1 MKLLA
6 SVALLGLALAS
17 TFIWDPRPQISEEW
31 FETDREYR
39 YLFDGQITTGM
50 DLPNTQQSATRLQAM
65 VSLQPVDDR
74 TVVFKLTQIRFGSI
88 MEEFEARQLLPFERF
103 QLVKLNEQDKNMLT
117 LPIRFAY
124 RNGLVSDIE
133 FSEEDKPWSA
143 NIKKAVL
150 NMLQINRPKRDE
162 LKKNERDD
170 KNQDYFVATERTLE
184 GECEVEYTI
193 NDMSADKKQWTK
205 SINFQKCNMRP
216 EVQYGVRNRNTKK
229 RDEKLYSTVVKHK
242 VSENKDK
249 FLIHEAELRSQY
261 KLVPLCEKHEM
272 IASVVYNKITLVYAG
287 KMETQIPNMRRDRK
301 ESLIYNSETELA
313 EEKFAMTG
321 DERYLQHVPEWNN
334 KVEHIEKLLSTIIRN
349 FEEKIDPETTH
360 LFARLVKLL
369 RLCREWELTKI
380 QRFLENHEKVNQK
393 VLSLYYDALAMAGT
407 KVTVTELVKL
417 IISEK
422 IDSLKAARLIKA
434 MAEIRVPSE
443 KIAEQVLSVCESQIA
458 EKTPYLKQACWLTYG
473 AIFNG
478 LCRND
483 KLASY
488 HVDNLCKRE
497 LKEKVVGKLMNLF
510 EKSDNRYEK
519 VLMLK
524 SLANA
529 GIDISAYALDKI
541 IYNKD
546 EEKTIRIEAMNALR
560 KLGVIMPRKVQNI
573 LMPIFKDRTE
583 CAEVRMAALR
593 RIMNAKPEQVVM
605 DQIVHQMENER
616 DQNLRS
622 FIYGVLKSVS
632 EFPENDEKTVISV
645 KKALRAVDTE
655 FYEKL
660 NNRVSRWTVKGD
672 EMKYGTTLNLQTLF
686 TKDSALPKDFLASL
700 DTIFGG
706 EWYKYFG
713 ELGFSQQNVDEVM
726 SKFLHKFEDAN
737 MERFVVRGKRSVT
750 SRTSDFFKAIY
761 KKLNFVRRHHSN
773 KEDPH
778 AMLYVRYMDNDYAL
792 LLIDE
797 DSIPKFFKDIVRDGK
812 VQLGDIERTLA
823 TGFQFQNAAG
833 FFFYEFMKKIP
844 TSLGLPLMLTY
855 KMPTVATVQGHIKID
870 LEPKGSADFNGIRA
884 HLLLKP
890 KVASTHVVRAVA
902 FCPVVES
909 GFKMLHSVNF
919 DHPVDAEV
927 KVALKHQLRLNIVF
941 HPHERKRNV
950 IHIQSRPVSFI
961 RHLKKTTHAYP
972 EPNEVTVHLLKQLY
986 PVENFEYSFFRKYG
1000 SLLKVVGTTHI
1011 PLVSRTEGLLNPL
1024 IVGYNTLD
1032 VFMEPTQDV
1041 AKEYV
1046 LSMEL
1051 ETFVPETIEKP
1062 TLEKFFKNNDE
1073 FFELDADDFEPKRN
1087 GDRRSL
1093 VSTYLRNFDNEK
1105 GYKHRLFFKFETVGQ
1120 RNKNEMEME
1129 LEAVCDNKY
1138 RLCRTRLLAHS
1149 TPQEMENRKW
1159 EMNVEV
1165 QTVYPETPKSLS
1177 ELKEQVNREFY
1188 GFIDASWGSNKMNN
1202 VFIRIQGEQ
1211 SREQKVWMKNLG
1223 RAFENK
1229 LTEMEKVKLASN
1241 LNLYKWT
1248 VKYELTPETE
1258 YRMSNLFSLLKNW
1271 QKWDTEYEMVNNQ
1284 ERLLRAQL
1292 NIEPVNRR
1300 TFDLFLNTPQNRI
1313 VIKRGALPMKLPTI
1327 NIHNSNAIEFAGIK
1341 DVISHVVKQNR
1352 AECVIKSENVNT
1364 FDNLPFKT
1372 SFTTCYT
1379 VLAKDCSNE
1388 EPKFVVLMKKL
1399 QKNGNDKKLKLI
1411 NRENI
1416 YEIEMRGNELA
1427 CKVNG
1432 REITHNQME
1441 QYGLNKIHENLY
1453 EIDIGDVSVTF
1464 DGFQANIKLSPLYM
1478 NKQCGL
1484 CGHYDGEKWND
1495 LRRADNEETDAI
1507 QDFHRSYITKDDECD
1522 YEESELEKDNQ
1533 ELEMDLK
1540 NRNYR
1545 GREEKELNDDDVY
1558 SFDES
1563 DDEKDTRKPIHRTRV
1578 IEREH
1583 RVCFS
1588 AEPVLDCPKYTRKTE
1603 VTEEEVDF
1611 VCVRSSNQESRRLL
1625 RKARDEIIPRALLK
1639 GQNWSTTVPIPKSC
1653 VVY

>member
-17 TFIWDPRPQISEEW
+17 TFMWDPRPQISEEW

-39 YLFDGQITTGM
+39 YLFDGQVTTGM

-65 VSLQPVDDR
+65 VSIQPVDDR
-74 TVVFKLTQIRFGSI
+74 TVVFKVTQIRFGSI

-103 QLVKLNEQDKNMLT
+103 QMVKLSEQDKNMLT

-143 NIKKAVL
+143 NIKKAIL
-150 NMLQINRPKRDE
+150 NMLQRDE

-170 KNQDYFVATERTLE
+170 KNHDYFVAIERILE

-193 NDMSADKKQWTK
+193 NDMPTEQKQWTK
-205 SINFQKCNMRP
+205 SINFQKCNIRP
-216 EVQYGVRNRNTKK
+216 EYFVLQVQYGIHNRNTKK
-229 RDEKLYSTVVKHK
+229 RDEKLYSTVMKQK

-261 KLVPLCEKHEM
+261 KLVPMSEKHEM
-272 IASVVYNKITLVYAG
+272 IASVVYNKITLIYAG
-287 KMETQIPNMRRDRK
+287 KTETQIPNVRRDRK
-301 ESLIYNSETELA
+301 ESLIYNSEAEVA

-334 KVEHIEKLLSTIIRN
+334 KMEHIEKLLSTIIRN
-349 FEEKIDPETTH
+349 FEEKIELETTH

-380 QRFLENHEKVNQK
+380 QRFLENHEKVNHK

-407 KVTVTELVKL
+407 KVTMTELVKL

-422 IDSLKAARLIKA
+422 IDNLKAARLIKSL
-434 MAEIRVPSE
+434 AEIRIPSE
-443 KIAEQVLSVCESQIA
+443 KMAEEVLFVCESEVA

-497 LKEKVVGKLMNLF
+497 LKEKVVGKLISLF

-529 GIDISAYALDKI
+529 GIDISAYSLDKI
-541 IYNKD
+541 IYNKE
-546 EEKTIRIEAMNALR
+546 EEKTIRIEAINALR
-560 KLGVIMPRKVQNI
+560 KLGVIMRRKVQNI

-583 CAEVRMAALR
+583 CAEIRMAALR
-593 RIMNAKPEQVVM
+593 RIMDTKPEQVVI

-616 DQNLRS
+616 DQVLRS
-622 FIYGVLKSVS
+622 FIYAVLKSVS
-632 EFPENDEKTVISV
+632 EFPENDEKTVLPV

-672 EMKYGTTLNLQTLF
+672 DMKYGTTLNLQTLF
-686 TKDSALPKDFLASL
+686 TKDSALPKDFLASF
-700 DTIFGG
+700 DTMFGG

-792 LLIDE
+792 LPIDE
-797 DSIPKFFKDIVRDGK
+797 DSIPKFFRDIVRDGK

-823 TGFQFQNAAG
+823 TGFQFQNTAG
-833 FFFYEFMKKIP
+833 FFFYEFLKKIP
-844 TSLGLPLMLTY
+844 TSLGLPLVLTY
-855 KMPTVATVQGHIKID
+855 KMPTVATVQGHIKVD

-884 HLLLKP
+884 HILLKP
-890 KVASTHVVRAVA
+890 KIASTHVVRAVA

-927 KVALKHQLRLNIVF
+927 KVTLKHQLRLNIVF

-950 IHIQSRPVSFI
+950 IHIQSRPVSFM

-972 EPNEVTVHLLKQLY
+972 EPSEVTVHLRKQLY
-986 PVENFEYSFFRKYG
+986 PVENFEYNFFRKTG
-1000 SLLKVVGTTHI
+1000 
-1011 PLVSRTEGLLNPL
+1011 GLLNPL
-1024 IVGYNTLD
+1024 LVGYNTLD

-1046 LSMEL
+1046 LSMEM
-1051 ETFVPETIEKP
+1051 ETFVPEIIEKP
-1062 TLEKFFKNNDE
+1062 TLEKFFKNNNE
-1073 FFELDADDFEPKRN
+1073 FFE
-1087 GDRRSL
+1087 SH

-1105 GYKHRLFFKFETVGQ
+1105 GYKHRLFFKFET
-1120 RNKNEMEME
+1120 MEME
-1129 LEAVCDNKY
+1129 LKAICDNKY
-1138 RLCRTRLLAHS
+1138 RFCRTRLL
-1149 TPQEMENRKW
+1149 NRRW
-1159 EMNVEV
+1159 EMNVEI
-1165 QTVYPETPKSLS
+1165 QTVYPKTPKSLS

-1188 GFIDASWGSNKMNN
+1188 GLMDASWGSHRKNN
-1202 VFIRIQGEQ
+1202 VFIRMQGEQ
-1211 SREQKVWMKNLG
+1211 SREQKVWMKNLN
-1223 RAFENK
+1223 RAFENR
-1229 LTEMEKVKLASN
+1229 LTEMEKLKLASN
-1241 LNLYKWT
+1241 LNLYKWII
-1248 VKYELTPETE
+1248 KYELTPETE
-1258 YRMSNLFSLLKNW
+1258 YHLSNLFSLLKNL

-1284 ERLLRAQL
+1284 EGLLRAQL

-1300 TFDLFLNTPQNRI
+1300 TFDLFLNTPRNRI
-1313 VIKRGALPMKLPTI
+1313 VIKKGALPMKLPTI
-1327 NIHNSNAIEFAGIK
+1327 NIHNSNAIEFAGVK

-1399 QKNGNDKKLKLI
+1399 QKSRNDKKLKLI

-1416 YEIEMRGNELA
+1416 YEIEMLGNELV

-1432 REITHNQME
+1432 RKVTHNQME

-1453 EIDIGDVSVTF
+1453 EIGIGDVSVTF
-1464 DGFQANIKLSPLYM
+1464 DGFQANIKLSPLYK

-1484 CGHYDGEKWND
+1484 CGHYDGEVRLLKISI
-1495 LRRADNEETDAI
+1495 RRQNINAL
-1507 QDFHRSYITKDDECD
+1507 YIYPTA
-1522 YEESELEKDNQ
+1522 
-1533 ELEMDLK
+1533 
-1540 NRNYR
+1540 
-1545 GREEKELNDDDVY
+1545 
-1558 SFDES
+1558 
-1563 DDEKDTRKPIHRTRV
+1563 RTRV
-1578 IEREH
+1578 VEREN

-1588 AEPVLDCPKYTRKTE
+1588 AEPVPDCPKYTRKSEMTE
-1603 VTEEEVDF
+1603 QEVDF
-1611 VCVRSSNQESRRLL
+1611 VCVRSSKQETRRLL
-1625 RKARDEIIPRALLK
+1625 RKAREEVIPRALLE